1 MAASGS
7 FDEKVTSL
15 MFLIVRNL
23 KKKYKKYGEV
33 GNIEHLSIVQLEAL
47 KFIGEQKNPLMKDV
61 ANHLSIAAP
70 SLTPIIDELE
80 KKKLIKRGLSKNDR
94 RAILIFMT
102 KTGKDMLNKV
112 LKMKRE
118 HMQYVIN
125 KLTKCEQKTLIK
137 ILEKLSSPAQ

>member
-1 MAASGS
+1 
-7 FDEKVTSL
+7 
-15 MFLIVRNL
+15 MFLIARNL
-23 KKKYKKYGEV
+23 KKKYQEDGE
-33 GNIEHLSIVQLEAL
+33 IDDARHLSFVQLEAL

-70 SLTPIIDELE
+70 SLTLIVDELE
-80 KKKLIKRGLSKNDR
+80 KKKLIKRGLSENDR
-94 RAILIFMT
+94 RAILIFIT

-112 LKMKRE
+112 LKIKRE

-137 ILEKLSSPAQ
+137 ILEKLSSSAQ

>member
-1 MAASGS
+1 MAIEQS

-23 KKKYKKYGEV
+23 KKKYKEDRE
-33 GNIEHLSIVQLEAL
+33 IDDAIHLSIVQLEAL

-61 ANHLSIAAP
+61 AKHLSIAAP

-80 KKKLIKRGLSKNDR
+80 RKKLIKRGSSKNDR

-102 KTGKDMLNKV
+102 KAGEDMLNKI
-112 LKMKRE
+112 LKIKRV
-118 HMQYVIN
+118 HMQYIIN
-125 KLTKCEQKTLIK
+125 KLNDSEQKMLIR
-137 ILEKLSSPAQ
+137 ILEKLSSPE